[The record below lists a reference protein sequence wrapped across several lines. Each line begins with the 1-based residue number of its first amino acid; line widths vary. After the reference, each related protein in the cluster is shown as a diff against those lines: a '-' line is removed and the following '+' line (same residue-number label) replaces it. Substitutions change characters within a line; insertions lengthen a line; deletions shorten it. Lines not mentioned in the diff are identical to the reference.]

1 MRSCYI
7 DPPAAISSE
16 PIVVDS
22 GKSHLSLSW
31 GKPPHTDAAPV
42 IAYRIEAWQ
51 FGADGGARWTE
62 LGVSPINCFDVFN
75 LKANSQYHFR
85 VTPRNRYGW
94 GHSVQTSSPI
104 TVGGAECL
112 PEFTKILPGQL
123 KVLLGRD
130 FTLDCIVKGMPRPKI
145 VWYKDQVAI
154 RDSAERISIQTTGFG
169 LCRLQIK
176 NVQSIDSGRYTCE
189 ATNSQGRVSTFAR
202 LQAVADY
209 KIYEADNKLKAKIND
224 EKVNVLHLMIEN
236 CRQYSTN
243 DASDSFA
250 GII

>member
-1 MRSCYI
+1 M
-7 DPPAAISSE
+7 
-16 PIVVDS
+16 
-22 GKSHLSLSW
+22 
-31 GKPPHTDAAPV
+31 
-42 IAYRIEAWQ
+42 
-51 FGADGGARWTE
+51 
-62 LGVSPINCFDVFN
+62 SPINCFDVFN

-130 FTLDCIVKGMPRPKI
+130 FILECVVKGTPRPKI
-145 VWYKDQVAI
+145 VWYKDQIPI
-154 RDSAERISIQTTGFG
+154 RDSADRLTMQMIGSGM
-169 LCRLQIK
+169 CRLKIE
-176 NVQSIDSGRYTCE
+176 NVQSVHSGRYSCE

-209 KIYEADNKLKAKIND
+209 KIYEADNKLKAKINA
-224 EKVNVLHLMIEN
+224 ETVNIFSTFVQIDISCFFFCAIRNYAKTLSHNLRCVYVIVAF
-236 CRQYSTN
+236 RQLIR
-243 DASDSFA
+243 F
-250 GII
+250 G